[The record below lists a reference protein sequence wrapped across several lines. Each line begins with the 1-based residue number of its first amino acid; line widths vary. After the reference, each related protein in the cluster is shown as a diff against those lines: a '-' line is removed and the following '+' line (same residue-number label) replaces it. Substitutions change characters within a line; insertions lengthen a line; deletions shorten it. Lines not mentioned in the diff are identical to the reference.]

1 MNEEKREQKTV
12 CIVAT
17 NGKSLTNFRGKLI
30 QSWKELGFR
39 VCCISIEPY
48 SEMQKDIE
56 LLGTDYIQVI
66 GTRTG
71 IGLFSELK
79 MIGGYKKAFKKVR
92 ADYAFL
98 YMSKPVAYGGPAAV
112 LAKVPHINVLV
123 NGLEN
128 AYYRTGIKDAI
139 VRLVMSSTYRFM
151 GKRAEHT
158 FFQNSDD
165 YGFFKKHGLLVEGKS
180 VIVNGSGVDMDHF
193 LRKPLPSK
201 PVFLMVARLLWSK
214 GIREFLEAVTVL
226 KEKHPEAEIL
236 IVGGLDENDE
246 ALTKEELDE
255 AIRTNQIEYC
265 GYTDDVRPY
274 LERCSVYVLPS
285 YHEGTPRSVLEAMA
299 SGRAVITTD
308 APGCKETVQDGK
320 NGFLVPVRDSKLLAE
335 KMILLAENPDL
346 RQKMGDCSYELCKQK
361 YDVNKVN
368 SEINQIMFGGKQ
380 E

>member
-1 MNEEKREQKTV
+1 MNEKKREQKTV

-48 SEMQKDIE
+48 SDIQKDIE
-56 LLGTDYIQVI
+56 KLGTDYIQVS

-71 IGLFSELK
+71 IGFFSELK
-79 MIGGYKKAFKKVR
+79 MIGDYRKAFKKVN

-139 VRLVMSSTYRFM
+139 VRLVMSLTYRFM
-151 GKRAEHT
+151 GKKAEHT

-165 YGFFKKHGLLVEGKS
+165 YGYFKSHGLLVEEKS
-180 VIVNGSGVDMDHF
+180 VIVNGSGVDMEHF
-193 LRKPLPSK
+193 SMKPLPNK
-201 PVFLMVARLLWSK
+201 PVFLMVSRLLWSK
-214 GIREFLEAVTVL
+214 GIREFLGAVSIL
-226 KEKHPEAEIL
+226 KEKHPEAEVL

-274 LERCSVYVLPS
+274 LEKCSVFVLPS

-299 SGRAVITTD
+299 SGRAIITTD

-320 NGFLVPVRDSKLLAE
+320 NGFLVPVRDTKLLAE
-335 KMILLAENPDL
+335 KMILLAERPDL
-346 RQKMGDCSYELCKQK
+346 RKKMGYYSHELCKQK
-361 YDVNKVN
+361 FDVNKVN
-368 SEINQIMFGGKQ
+368 SEINQIMFEGKQ
-380 E
+380 